1 MKTDQ
6 SGQRTGD
13 RQGSVGQEPVLDRDR
28 VERLGLAALVVD
40 DNRSVVRVVASLLE
54 SHGFQ
59 VHTAFDGAEGLE
71 KARRERPDVI
81 VLDVLMPELD
91 GYEVARLLQDEPG
104 TAGIPILM
112 LTVTGRVDDP
122 DLEEDEVAERIQERM
137 KGFDAGALDFVSKP
151 IKARALLRRIESLL
165 WWDLPVQPDQQG
177 TAKGRA
183 AFPGMTDGE
192 WAGADRMGRTARDA

>member
-1 MKTDQ
+1 MNV
-6 SGQRTGD
+6 GQRGQSPGD
-13 RQGSVGQEPVLDRDR
+13 RSDLTPEDSVLDRDR
-28 VERLGLAALVVD
+28 VERLELTALVVD

-54 SHGFQ
+54 GHGFQ
-59 VHTAFDGAEGLE
+59 VHTAFDGAEGLK

-91 GYEVARLLQDEPG
+91 GYEVARLLQEEPG

-122 DLEEDEVAERIQERM
+122 ELDQDEVAERIRERM
-137 KGFDAGALDFVSKP
+137 RGFDAGALDFVTKP

-165 WWDLPVQPDQQG
+165 WWDLPVGGDQPE
-177 TAKGRA
+177 R
-183 AFPGMTDGE
+183 PE
-192 WAGADRMGRTARDA
+192 RPRT